1 MKELPKVPQITEA
14 QAARYNEYLVGKA
27 IQRATNL
34 AYARCSMVVS
44 LLLMGYKI
52 PYNDERG
59 DIALYVGFAIFVL
72 GGISV
77 LVNRGETT
85 SEI

>member
-1 MKELPKVPQITEA
+1 MAVPQVPQRITEEMVD
-14 QAARYNEYLVGKA
+14 RYYQSLIADA
-27 IQRATNL
+27 IKRASNL
-34 AYARCSMVVS
+34 AYGRCAMLVS

-52 PYNDERG
+52 PYNNEVG
-59 DIALYVGFAIFVL
+59 DIALYAGLIVFVL
-72 GGISV
+72 GAIST

>member
-34 AYARCSMVVS
+34 AYARCAMLLS
-44 LLLMGYKI
+44 LPVMGYKI

-59 DIALYVGFAIFVL
+59 DIALYLGLALFVL

-77 LVNRGETT
+77 LFNRGETT